1 MCPNCILNQ
10 VGLAPGVYV
19 AFGICGAFFVA
30 AMAAM
35 FWAFKTGEF
44 DDMEGSKFDMLDD
57 GDSTEN
63 ATRAKLALDAAR
75 SAQVGN

>member
-19 AFGICGAFFVA
+19 AFGICGLFFVA

-35 FWAFKTGEF
+35 LWAFKNGEF
-44 DDMEGSKFDMLDD
+44 EDVEGSKFDMLDD

-63 ATRAKLALDAAR
+63 ATRAKLALESAR
-75 SAQVGN
+75 GRVAN